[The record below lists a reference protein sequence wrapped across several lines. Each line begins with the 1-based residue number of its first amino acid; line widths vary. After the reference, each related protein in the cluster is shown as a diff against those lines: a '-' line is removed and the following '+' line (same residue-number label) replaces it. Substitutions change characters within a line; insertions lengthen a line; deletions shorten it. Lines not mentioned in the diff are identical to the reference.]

1 MAANRHK
8 SYSAYLQCAPHTLT
22 RRPHH
27 PTGPLASGYGA
38 TRPPPTDNRAQPA
51 AQPPCVKP
59 GCPGKAAPRELTPR
73 TAICTP
79 ARPPGHHTQRTLCR
93 TLQGRRC
100 TLPRG
105 GRIVPGAAGSPRE
118 PAGGTNIDG
127 PRQTRTCTRRKVN
140 NYATTRRV
148 TCGRQP
154 IRAENR
160 APGPR
165 PANQQRANCTG
176 VCCNPHRP
184 VARVTVV
191 SLRAR
196 ALMHRRPPLLAT
208 RHRHARTTPPSQR
221 TALHGRSSLPSVHG
235 SGRPAGMSLESRRC
249 HPPAPRQPQKRPH
262 THYQQGEN
270 FSRRGRFCA
279 RGSAGAGGSPS
290 PAPAALSVPTARRG
304 SRSPRSGVSQRL
316 WEWTCTIAHSPP
328 APAHINSRRRRC
340 RCSRCVCAYSRTST
354 CAPAVSVRLGLWLG
368 DGAVNVVAT
377 LWKLLGALDVNGR
390 RNGVWH

>member
-38 TRPPPTDNRAQPA
+38 TRPPPTDNRAQPT

-105 GRIVPGAAGSPRE
+105 ARIVPGAAGSPRE
-118 PAGGTNIDG
+118 PAGGTNIDR
-127 PRQTRTCTRRKVN
+127 PRRARTCTGRKVN

-154 IRAENR
+154 ISGELIVRGCAATR
-160 APGPR
+160 TAPLPASQWSHCERGRSCTAAPLAGNTPQTRPHNTALTTHR
-165 PANQQRANCTG
+165 PAWSLVPPERAWEWDACGG
-176 VCCNPHRP
+176 VW
-184 VARVTVV
+184 
-191 SLRAR
+191 
-196 ALMHRRPPLLAT
+196 
-208 RHRHARTTPPSQR
+208 
-221 TALHGRSSLPSVHG
+221 
-235 SGRPAGMSLESRRC
+235 GRPTLSPSRATAATET
-249 HPPAPRQPQKRPH
+249 PAH
-262 THYQQGEN
+262 TL
-270 FSRRGRFCA
+270 
-279 RGSAGAGGSPS
+279 SAG
-290 PAPAALSVPTARRG
+290 
-304 SRSPRSGVSQRL
+304 
-316 WEWTCTIAHSPP
+316 
-328 APAHINSRRRRC
+328 
-340 RCSRCVCAYSRTST
+340 
-354 CAPAVSVRLGLWLG
+354 
-368 DGAVNVVAT
+368 
-377 LWKLLGALDVNGR
+377 
-390 RNGVWH
+390 